1 MKGGSVWQLV
11 SESPAYIEWRFR
23 LSADLGD
30 LGLLL
35 PAVVVMNVATLTRAW
50 RVGSE
55 STGRLANRAD
65 LPSGDSSNV

>member
-1 MKGGSVWQLV
+1 MNGGSVWQLV

-35 PAVVVMNVATLTRAW
+35 PVEVV
-50 RVGSE
+50 
-55 STGRLANRAD
+55 
-65 LPSGDSSNV
+65 